1 MNTGAI
7 DVHILWP
14 AFLAGILVTAT
25 HVPLGIQVLSRG
37 IVFIDLAIAQ
47 IAGLGVICADWLGF
61 EPQGWGVQGAA
72 LLSALAGALVARLD
86 FGRLDR
92 PLEVRIGISGVDEA
106 GAIANLESEP
116 GNFDAVV
123 YGMLE
128 VKIIAHQNGQLEG
141 LFSGKRDTGRWSVS
155 NGRLCIMLSRWTDG
169 KSSCSEVVASNGW
182 YRGNGVRFKKF

>member
-1 MNTGAI
+1 MSPPYRDNIVVRSFLTLAVASLIGLFSFNSAFAE
-7 DVHILWP
+7 DVLTQNE
-14 AFLAGILVTAT
+14 L
-25 HVPLGIQVLSRG
+25 R
-37 IVFIDLAIAQ
+37 
-47 IAGLGVICADWLGF
+47 
-61 EPQGWGVQGAA
+61 
-72 LLSALAGALVARLD
+72 RL
-86 FGRLDR
+86 F
-92 PLEVRIGISGVDEA
+92 
-106 GAIANLESEP
+106 P